1 MLMKKKCRRI
11 RACSFNSSA
20 IYKFLGIT
28 YNSALF
34 RESRFRLS
42 LKSFFASV
50 EAVERG
56 IDPLK
61 ENLVVTDESRGNG
74 AICLAITPAMKKLG
88 IKNRCRIFEIPE
100 NVSYI
105 KAVPRMKLYMKYSAD
120 IYEIYLRYIAKEDI
134 YIYSIDECF
143 FDVTAYLKLYNK
155 NPVEMAQMLTDA
167 VYKET
172 GISASVGIGT
182 NLFLCK
188 VALDVTAKHS
198 ENSIGELDIEKFK
211 KTLWHHRPITDI
223 WNVGKGI
230 ANRLERYGIYDLYGI
245 AHADKRLLY
254 KEFGVNAEFMID
266 HANGI
271 EPCTIAEIHDYVPQ
285 NSSIS
290 TSQILFEDYNYSDA
304 FIVLKEMVE
313 TLVLE
318 LIEKNF
324 VVDSISL
331 YVGYSKDVIKQTGGT
346 VKLCG
351 FTDSLDKI
359 NDAFFRLYKRTAHKE
374 YPIRKLTIGLNNLS
388 QEDCRELDVF
398 SDCFREKQEHKRLK
412 TLIDI
417 KNKFGK
423 NSVVKAISLTDK
435 ATAVERNNMVGGH
448 RG

>member
-1 MLMKKKCRRI
+1 MEK
-11 RACSFNSSA
+11 
-20 IYKFLGIT
+20 T
-28 YNSALF
+28 YLCID
-34 RESRFRLS
+34 

-56 IDPLK
+56 LNPLK
-61 ENLVVTDESRGNG
+61 ENLVVTDETRGNG

-88 IKNRCRIFEIPE
+88 VKNRCRIFEIPE
-100 NVSYI
+100 NLSYI

-120 IYEIYLRYIAKEDI
+120 IYEIYLRYVAKEDI
-134 YIYSIDECF
+134 YVYSIDECF

-155 NPVEMAQMLTDA
+155 NPVEIAHMLTDA

-198 ENSIGELDIEKFK
+198 ENSIGVLNVEKFK

-230 ANRLERYGIYDLYGI
+230 ANRLEKYGIYDLYGV

-254 KEFGVNAEFMID
+254 KEFGVSAEFMID

-271 EPCTIAEIHDYVPQ
+271 EPCTIAEIHNYVPQ

-290 TSQILFEDYNYSDA
+290 TSQILFEDYSYGNA

-318 LIEKNF
+318 LIEKKF
-324 VVDSISL
+324 VSDSISL
-331 YVGYSKDVIKQTGGT
+331 YVGYSKDVVKQTGGT
-346 VKLCG
+346 VKLYG
-351 FTDSLDKI
+351 FTDSLEKI
-359 NDAFFRLYKRTAHKE
+359 NDAFFCLYKRSTRRG
-374 YPIRKLTIGLNNLS
+374 YPIRKLTIGLNNLL
-388 QEDCRELDVF
+388 QEKYREIDIFSDYVKEKREL
-398 SDCFREKQEHKRLK
+398 KRLK

>member
-105 KAVPRMKLYMKYSAD
+105 KAVPRMTLYMKYAAD
-120 IYEIYLRYIAKEDI
+120 IYEIYLRYIAKEEIVDVLGGVKDIENKILKTSNLNKYIAKEDI

-318 LIEKNF
+318 LIEKITPGVFYEMKGLTKPICAN
-324 VVDSISL
+324 VDL
-331 YVGYSKDVIKQTGGT
+331 YSGFIYEMLGIPQELYTAMFAIARIVGWSAHRIEE
-346 VKLCG
+346 LICM
-351 FTDSLDKI
+351 DKI
-359 NDAFFRLYKRTAHKE
+359 IRPAYVSTNGRKE
-374 YPIRKLTIGLNNLS
+374 YRKI
-388 QEDCRELDVF
+388 EDRD
-398 SDCFREKQEHKRLK
+398 
-412 TLIDI
+412 
-417 KNKFGK
+417 
-423 NSVVKAISLTDK
+423 
-435 ATAVERNNMVGGH
+435 
-448 RG
+448 